1 MSEIETFAY
10 EVDGQVYQVQLNPK
24 ASSETDDDLYD
35 EERSVQNQVIDQ
47 LKQARHLIRVY
58 STMAISAFKDFGAAE
73 IEEVTL
79 KFAIKM
85 GGKAGIPY
93 LSEGSAES
101 NLEVQVKC
109 KFPNRE
115 QI

>member
-1 MSEIETFAY
+1 MAEIETFAY

-24 ASSETDDDLYD
+24 VTSETDDELYD
-35 EERSVQNQVIDQ
+35 EERGVQTEVINQLQ
-47 LKQARHLIRVY
+47 HARHLIRVY
-58 STMAISAFKDFGAAE
+58 STMAVSAFKDFGAAE

-93 LSEGSAES
+93 ISEGSAES

-109 KFPNRE
+109 KFPNLKP
-115 QI
+115 I